1 MKALLLVTI
10 NLMIMSLLN
19 APLELAMLL
28 VYGISEREMFR
39 VKFPI
44 FNSLNIGGIVR

>member
-19 APLELAMLL
+19 APLELAMFL
-28 VYGISEREMFR
+28 VYRLSEREMFR
-39 VKFPI
+39 
-44 FNSLNIGGIVR
+44 IGNPYLIHQI